1 MTVVPWM
8 SRISSPV
15 KGKRDFIYTCMSCV
29 HVCVC
34 MCSVCMC
41 MCSVYVCVCICV
53 VCMCV
58 CVYVCACVHMCACV
72 YVCHNSTV
80 VWGGEV
86 EGGKWETTVPG
97 LRTPD
102 MAIGPSSIIRLTKM

>member
-1 MTVVPWM
+1 
-8 SRISSPV
+8 
-15 KGKRDFIYTCMSCV
+15 
-29 HVCVC
+29 
-34 MCSVCMC
+34 MC

-58 CVYVCACVHMCACV
+58 CVYVCACVRACVHMCACV